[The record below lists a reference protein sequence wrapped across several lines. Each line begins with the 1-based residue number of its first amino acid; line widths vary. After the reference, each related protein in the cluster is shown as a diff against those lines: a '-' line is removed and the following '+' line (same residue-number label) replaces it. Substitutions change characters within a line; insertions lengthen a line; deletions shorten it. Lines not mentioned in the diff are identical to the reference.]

1 MGNAVRVLAR
11 YVRERKIISLEEAV
25 RKMTS
30 LPAHQFG
37 LAGRGEIR
45 VGAAADLVVFDPA
58 TVADV
63 ATFAAPHAYPVG
75 ISHVI
80 VNGVP
85 ALRGTEAN
93 AVRSGHVFRRRIA
106 TRGQ

>member
-1 MGNAVRVLAR
+1 MV
-11 YVRERKIISLEEAV
+11 SLEEAV

-58 TVADV
+58 KVGDV

-75 ISHVI
+75 ISTVI

-85 ALRGTEAN
+85 AVRNGEP
-93 AVRSGHVFRRRIA
+93 VGSRSGQVLRRTKR
-106 TRGQ
+106 